1 MTEHAFEPM
10 RRAMVASQLR
20 TTGVNDP
27 RVLAAMGEVERERFV
42 PAERCALAY
51 ADALVPLGGGRAL
64 SPPMVLGRL
73 LTEARLR
80 GDERALIVGSGTDY
94 STAILA
100 RLVGSVVALEERDDL
115 PMKAKA
121 GRDLLD
127 PILRGRIT
135 FAKGPLAKGWP
146 RRAPYD
152 FILIDGAVEH
162 VPQSIVDQVADGGQ
176 VAFAL
181 LDRGVTRLANGR
193 VVEGAFGVTV
203 YADAAAAIL
212 PGFEKPR
219 GFSF

>member
-27 RVLAAMGEVERERFV
+27 RVIAAMGEVARERFV

-51 ADALVPLGGGRAL
+51 ADALVPLGNGRAL
-64 SPPMVLGRL
+64 NPPMATGRL
-73 LTEARLR
+73 LTEARLA
-80 GDERALIVGSGTDY
+80 GGERALVIGAATGY
-94 STAILA
+94 SATLLA
-100 RLVGSVVALEERDDL
+100 GLVASVVALEEDADL
-115 PMKAKA
+115 IAQAKA
-121 GRDLLD
+121 AEVVLV
-127 PILRGRIT
+127 
-135 FAKGPLAKGWP
+135 KGPLAKGWP
-146 RRAPYD
+146 KRAPYD

-162 VPQSIVDQVADGGQ
+162 VPQAIVDQVADGGQ

-181 LDRGVTRLANGR
+181 LDRGVTRLAIGR
-193 VVEGAFGVTV
+193 VVGDALGITV